1 MFYDAERN
9 DHGLPHDPFK
19 ALISPRPIGWIS
31 SLSKDGKVNLAP
43 YSFFNAISSK
53 PNMVMVSSEGLKDTI
68 RNIAETGEF
77 VCSLA
82 TFDLRMEMNQTSAPL
97 PHGESEF
104 VHAGLTPVP
113 SQMVRPPRV
122 GESPVA
128 LECVTVEVRALVDR
142 HGRTLDRH
150 VAIGEVVGVHIDDRL
165 IVDGRVDI
173 TRARPIARL
182 GYKDYAVIDQVFELT
197 RPPGG

>member
-19 ALISPRPIGWIS
+19 ALVSPRPIGWIS

-82 TFDLRMEMNQTSAPL
+82 TFDLRLEMNQTSAPL

-104 VHAGLTPVP
+104 AHAGLTPVP
-113 SQMVRPPRV
+113 SQRVRPPRV

>member
-113 SQMVRPPRV
+113 SHKVRPPRV

-150 VAIGEVVGVHIDDRL
+150 VAIGEVVGVHIDDGL

>member
-9 DHGLPHDPFK
+9 DHDLPHDPFK
-19 ALISPRPIGWIS
+19 ALVSPRPIGWIS
-31 SLSKDGKVNLAP
+31 SLSRDGKVNLAP

-113 SQMVRPPRV
+113 SQKVRPPRV

>member
-31 SLSKDGKVNLAP
+31 SLSKDGRVNLAP

-104 VHAGLTPVP
+104 VHAGLTPV
-113 SQMVRPPRV
+113 SSHKVRPPRV

-150 VAIGEVVGVHIDDRL
+150 VAIGEVVGVHIDDGL

-182 GYKDYAVIDQVFELT
+182 GYKDYAAIDQVFELT

>member
-104 VHAGLTPVP
+104 AHAGLTPV
-113 SQMVRPPRV
+113 SSHKVRPPRV

-150 VAIGEVVGVHIDDRL
+150 VAIGEVVGVHIDDGL

>member
-19 ALISPRPIGWIS
+19 ALVSPRPIGWIS

-82 TFDLRMEMNQTSAPL
+82 TFDLRLEMNQTSAPL

-104 VHAGLTPVP
+104 AHAGLTPVP
-113 SQMVRPPRV
+113 SQKVRPPRV
-122 GESPVA
+122 SESPVA

-182 GYKDYAVIDQVFELT
+182 GYRDYAVIDQVFELT

>member
-1 MFYDAERN
+1 MYYDADLN
-9 DHGLPHDPFK
+9 NHGLAHDPFK
-19 ALISPRPIGWIS
+19 ALVAPRPIGWVS
-31 SLSKDGKVNLAP
+31 TLSATGAINLAP
-43 YSFFNAISSK
+43 YSFFNALSSN
-53 PNMVMVSSEGLKDTI
+53 PRLVMISSEGLKDTV

-82 TFDLRMEMNQTSAPL
+82 TYELRHEMNQTSAPL

-104 VHAGLTPVP
+104 DHAGLAAAP
-113 SQMVRPPRV
+113 SVKVRPPRV
-122 GESPVA
+122 ARSPVS
-128 LECVTVEVRALVDR
+128 LECVA
-142 HGRTLDRH
+142 
-150 VAIGEVVGVHIDDRL
+150 VADEL

-182 GYKDYAVIDQVFELT
+182 GYKDYAVIDSVFELT

>member
-31 SLSKDGKVNLAP
+31 SLSKDGRVNLAP

-104 VHAGLTPVP
+104 AHAGLTPVP
-113 SQMVRPPRV
+113 SHKVRPPRV

-150 VAIGEVVGVHIDDRL
+150 VAIGEVVGVHIDDGL

-182 GYKDYAVIDQVFELT
+182 GYKDYAAIDQVFELT

>member
-104 VHAGLTPVP
+104 VHAGLTPVT
-113 SQMVRPPRV
+113 SHKVRPPRV

-150 VAIGEVVGVHIDDRL
+150 VAIGEVVGVHIDDGL

>member
-31 SLSKDGKVNLAP
+31 SLSKDGRVNLAP

-104 VHAGLTPVP
+104 AYTGLTPV
-113 SQMVRPPRV
+113 SSHKVRPPRV

-150 VAIGEVVGVHIDDRL
+150 VAIGEVVGVHIDDGL

>member
-104 VHAGLTPVP
+104 AHAGLTPVP

>member
-31 SLSKDGKVNLAP
+31 SLSKDGRVNLAP

-104 VHAGLTPVP
+104 AHAGLTPVP

>member
-1 MFYDAERN
+1 MHYHPELN
-9 DHGLPHDPFK
+9 DHGLAHDPFK
-19 ALISPRPIGWIS
+19 ALVAPRPIGWIS
-31 SLSKDGKVNLAP
+31 TLSGDGRGNLAP
-43 YSFFNAISSK
+43 YSFFNAISTK
-53 PNMVMVSSEGLKDTI
+53 PHMVMVSSEGLKDTI

-82 TFDLRMEMNQTSAPL
+82 TFDLRAEMNASSAPL

-104 VHAGLTPVP
+104 AATGLVGAP
-113 SQMVRPPRV
+113 SLKVRPPRV
-122 GESPVA
+122 AASPIA
-128 LECVTVEVRALVDR
+128 LECVAVEVRALTDR
-142 HGRTLDRH
+142 HGRPLDRH
-150 VAIGEVVGVHIDDRL
+150 IAIGEVVAVHIDDRL

-182 GYKDYAVIDQVFELT
+182 GYKDYAVIDAVFELT